1 MLCVLLL
8 AGLAMPQAA
17 APHTVTRS
25 VTVAVY
31 TKKSEPVGDLKAE
44 EVSVA
49 EDGKKRTVPGLAPD
63 TRPLEVAVVV
73 DSSVVMASSYRSDL
87 VSAVIAF
94 WKALAPDSRVA
105 VWTSE
110 PPSKVVALGTD
121 LATAEP
127 RLQAVAPAG
136 KNYALD
142 AMLDAARGL
151 GGSGDVRRV
160 LVYVGGGDIEGSQ
173 TRSAEMV
180 RAIGQAGATPMI
192 VLITGGA
199 SAASA
204 VGGPTSGSSFATDIQ
219 GYFEQVAAGYRG
231 SCAVVL
237 STQATLKAL
246 QDAAADLASQYRVRY
261 ESVAGDPPPPKVEVR
276 RKGTKVRVGRT
287 QVEVLKLD

>member
-1 MLCVLLL
+1 MLCALLL
-8 AGLAMPQAA
+8 AGLTTPQAV
-17 APHTVTRS
+17 APQAVTRS

-31 TKKSEPVGDLKAE
+31 TKKSEPVADLKAE

-49 EDGKKRTVPGLAPD
+49 EDGKKRTVLSVVPD
-63 TRPLEVAVVV
+63 SRPLEVAVVV
-73 DSSVVMASSYRSDL
+73 DSGVSMASSYRSDL
-87 VSAVIAF
+87 VSAVTAF
-94 WKALAPDSRVA
+94 WRALAPGSRVA
-105 VWTSE
+105 VWTSG
-110 PPSKVVALGTD
+110 PPSKVVAFGTD

-142 AMLDAARGL
+142 ALLDAARGMT
-151 GGSGDVRRV
+151 GSGEARRV

-173 TRSAEMV
+173 SRSTEMV

-192 VLITGGA
+192 VLIMGGA
-199 SAASA
+199 AASS
-204 VGGPTSGSSFATDIQ
+204 VPGGPTAGSSFTTDMQ

-237 STQATLKAL
+237 STQAAHKAL
-246 QDAAADLASQYRVRY
+246 QDVAADLASQYRVRY

-276 RKGTKVRVGRT
+276 RKGTKTRVGRT
-287 QVEVLKLD
+287 QVEVLKAE

>member
-1 MLCVLLL
+1 MLCALLL
-8 AGLAMPQAA
+8 AGLAMPQAV
-17 APHTVTRS
+17 APQAVTRS

-49 EDGKKRTVPGLAPD
+49 EDGKKRTVLGLEPD
-63 TRPLEVAVVV
+63 NRPLEVAVVV
-73 DSSVVMASSYRSDL
+73 DSSVGMASSYRSDL
-87 VSAVIAF
+87 VSAVVEF
-94 WKALAPDSRVA
+94 WKALPPGSRVA
-105 VWTSE
+105 AWTSG
-110 PPSKVVALGTD
+110 PPSRVVDFGTE
-121 LATAEP
+121 LAAAEP
-127 RLQAVAPAG
+127 RLQSVAPAG

-142 AMLDAARGL
+142 AMLDAAGGL
-151 GGSGDVRRV
+151 GDRGDHRHA

-192 VLITGGA
+192 ALILPGA
-199 SAASA
+199 SASS
-204 VGGPTSGSSFATDIQ
+204 VPGGPTAGSSFATDIQ

-231 SCAVVL
+231 SCAVLL
-237 STQATLKAL
+237 STQAAQKAL
-246 QDAAADLASQYRVRY
+246 QDVAADLASQYRVRY

>member
-1 MLCVLLL
+1 MLCALLL
-8 AGLAMPQAA
+8 AGLATPQAV
-17 APHTVTRS
+17 APQATTRS

-31 TKKSEPVGDLKAE
+31 TKKSEPVADLVAE

-49 EDGKKRTVPGLAPD
+49 EDGRKRTVLSVLPD
-63 TRPLEVAVVV
+63 RRPLEVAVVI
-73 DSSVVMASSYRSDL
+73 DSSLSVASSYRSDL
-87 VSAVIAF
+87 VSAVTAF
-94 WKALAPDSRVA
+94 WKALAPDSRVT
-105 VWTSE
+105 VWTSG
-110 PPSKVVALGTD
+110 PPSQVVAAGTD

-142 AMLDAARGL
+142 ALLDAARGMA
-151 GGSGDVRRV
+151 GPGDARRV
-160 LVYVGGGDIEGSQ
+160 LVYVGGSNIEGSR

-199 SAASA
+199 FASSA
-204 VGGPTSGSSFATDIQ
+204 VGGPTSGSSFATDVQ

-237 STQATLKAL
+237 STQAAQKAL
-246 QDAAADLASQYRVRY
+246 QDVAADLASQYRVRY

-276 RKGTKVRVGRT
+276 RKGTKTRVGRT
-287 QVEVLKLD
+287 QVEVLKAE